1 MSTKTKVTLIGS
13 IVELVSDWE
22 TGSGSGESGNNQ
34 AQGEENREPLPNP
47 WSQPPASSQ
56 SSSGS
61 TASQP
66 LPSTAG
72 LGGV

>member
-1 MSTKTKVTLIGS
+1 MESA
-13 IVELVSDWE
+13 SDLE
-22 TGSGSGESGNNQ
+22 TGTGSGEQGRNQ
-34 AQGEENREPLPNP
+34 AQGEENRDPLPNP

-61 TASQP
+61 SASEP
-66 LPSTAG
+66 LASTAG